1 VTVRVGVNLTWIA
14 PGRVG
19 GSEEYLVR
27 QLLGLPSEGFGVE
40 LFGTARLAAA
50 HPALA
55 AKYPIEISPISQD
68 NRALR
73 IAMEHTWLASRTRRC
88 DVVHHGGGTAP
99 MIGRRPIVLTVHDLQ
114 YLTYPDYFSEGR
126 RRYLDLMVKRS
137 VRRAGVVATPSSF
150 VRATVLEAFD
160 VDPSRVVVVPHG
172 IPDVVRPSDDEIL
185 VARRRHRIAD
195 RPYLLYPAITHPHK
209 RHDVLVRMLEHLPD
223 VDLVLLGGRGRGEGA
238 LEEALAVSPVRD
250 RVVRPG
256 RVPDAERD
264 ALLAGAEAL
273 VFPSEYEGFGAPLVE
288 AMALGVPVVGF
299 AHPAICEV
307 VGDAGVLVDVGAETP
322 GAAGVW
328 ATAVHGAIDRREEL
342 VARGHRRR
350 SAYTL
355 DVSGNA
361 LAGAYRLAAEI
372 GAVR

>member
-1 VTVRVGVNLTWIA
+1 MTVRVGVNLTWIA

-40 LFGTARLAAA
+40 LFGTAGLAAA

-55 AKYPIEISPISQD
+55 AKYPIASSPISQD

-126 RRYLDLMVKRS
+126 RRYLDVMVKRS
-137 VRRAGVVATPSSF
+137 VRRASVVTTPSSF
-150 VRATVLEAFD
+150 VRATVLEAFTL
-160 VDPSRVVVVPHG
+160 DPSRVVVVPHG
-172 IPDVVRPSDDEIL
+172 IPNLVRPSDDEIL
-185 VARRRHRIAD
+185 AARRRHHVAD
-195 RPYLLYPAITHPHK
+195 RRYVLYPAITHPHK
-209 RHDVLVRMLEHLPD
+209 RHDVLVGMLEQLPD
-223 VDLVLLGGRGRGEGA
+223 IDLVLLGGRGRGEEA
-238 LEEALAVSPVRD
+238 LAAALAVSPFRD

-288 AMALGVPVVGF
+288 AMALGIPVVGF
-299 AHPAICEV
+299 AHPTICEV
-307 VGDAGVLVDVGAETP
+307 VGDAGVLVDVSAETP
-322 GAAGVW
+322 GAAAAW
-328 ATAVHGAIDRREEL
+328 ANAVREAIDRREE
-342 VARGHRRR
+342 VVTSGHRRR
-350 SAYTL
+350 SRYTL
-355 DVSGNA
+355 ETSGDA
-361 LAGAYRLAAEI
+361 LAGAYRLAAEM